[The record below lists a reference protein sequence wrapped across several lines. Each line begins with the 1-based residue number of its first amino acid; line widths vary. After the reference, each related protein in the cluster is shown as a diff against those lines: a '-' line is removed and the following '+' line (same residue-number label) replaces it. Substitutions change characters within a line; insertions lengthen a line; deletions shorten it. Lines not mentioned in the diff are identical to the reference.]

1 MIRIGINAG
10 GDVPLESLRGA
21 YLAAKNNPEIE
32 VVLYLD
38 RDHCYLIDAN
48 ILMFPRATDNLTFIE
63 SENTGCLK
71 PALVGLKKGRINAL
85 ITATNSADLMKQTLR
100 QRFWTCKADWPGL
113 LVAVPIGDKYKYI
126 TDGGATSWETD
137 PKIFLGWG
145 KLGRNYLTRRRGI
158 RKPRIRLVNISAERA
173 FPELEK
179 IDAYLRANNLPGYEG
194 YGEPNDFFSRNE
206 VDLWLCN
213 GFVGNLLLKMIEE
226 VAMLAAKNIIA
237 GLSSHEA
244 REEARKTMADLS
256 YGENLLSPFLLPHHQ
271 RIFRVHGNT
280 PYKLIAKSF
289 ELAIKNYKVKDDRS
303 TW

>member
-10 GDVPLESLRGA
+10 GDDPLKSLRGA
-21 YLAAKNNPEIE
+21 YLAAENNRDIE

-38 RDHCYLIDAN
+38 LKHCHMIDEN
-48 ILMFPRATDNLTFIE
+48 IRMFRRATDNLTFIE
-63 SENTGCLK
+63 SEDTGCLQ

-85 ITATNSADLMKQTLR
+85 ITATNNADLMKQTLK
-100 QRFWTCKADWPGL
+100 QRFWARKATWPGL
-113 LVAVPIGDKYKYI
+113 LVGVPIGDKYKYI

-145 KLGRNYLTRRRGI
+145 KLGRNYLARRRGI
-158 RKPRIRLVNISAERA
+158 KKPRIRLVNISAERA

-179 IDAYLRANNLPGYEG
+179 IDAHLQDNLPGYEG

-206 VDLWLCN
+206 VDLWVCN

-226 VAMLAAKNIIA
+226 VANLAAKNIIA
-237 GLSSHEA
+237 GLSNREA
-244 REEARKTMADLS
+244 REEARKTMVNLS
-256 YGENLLSPFLLPHHQ
+256 YGENLLSPFLLPNHQ

-280 PYKLIAKSF
+280 HHELIAKSF
-289 ELAIKNYKVKDDRS
+289 ELAINNYKVGEDRS